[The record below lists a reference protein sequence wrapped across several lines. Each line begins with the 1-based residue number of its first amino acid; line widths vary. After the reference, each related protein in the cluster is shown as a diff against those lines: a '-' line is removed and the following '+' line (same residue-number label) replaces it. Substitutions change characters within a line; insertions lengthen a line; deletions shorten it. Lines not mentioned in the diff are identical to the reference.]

1 MSKRKPLSILIASL
15 FLATPAVAQNV
26 NWQDPLTQYLPV
38 GWITEGEITIAP
50 IYSDI
55 DSKDPSKLLEYRDLA
70 PALAEQRRCGESADP
85 RTDYGGIVGLIE
97 PSRAVTAPGGVSP

>member
-1 MSKRKPLSILIASL
+1 MTKRKPLSILIASL

-26 NWQDPLTQYLPV
+26 NWQDPLTRYLPV

-55 DSKDPSKLLEYRDLA
+55 DSKDPSKLLEYRDLDDGA
-70 PALAEQRRCGESADP
+70 LSNILLRQQRFDEAAAMVAASALPEPPAEVPNG
-85 RTDYGGIVGLIE
+85 T
-97 PSRAVTAPGGVSP
+97 